1 MALRVLLADNSETI
15 KKVIQLSLQ
24 ELGVELRVI
33 SSGLDVVDVA
43 EKFLPDVIFI
53 DILLQKISGYE
64 VSKKLKTHSKLKQI
78 PVILMWSG
86 FMELDEEKANEA
98 LADARLEKPFDAD
111 TIRNMVN
118 KLVKAKPILPAQPT
132 SSTGPINIRDHLDL
146 DDTELEPTKIKPD
159 LHLNLNNDQQQ
170 GEDFQQVNLGSLP
183 EFAAPPTDSAE
194 MFEVSENVQLEDFDV
209 EFKEPEAVQG
219 TDFLLNATTDT
230 KFKITPTK
238 TIPANGGVVSVN
250 GASLTQ
256 TQLEELVK
264 QQCHEI
270 IEKMA
275 WKMVPEL
282 SEKII
287 KDELQRLLKETDN
300 KL

>member
-1 MALRVLLADNSETI
+1 MALRVLLADSSETI

-33 SSGLDVVDVA
+33 GSGLDVVDVA
-43 EKFLPDVIFI
+43 EKFLPDLIFI

-64 VSKKLKTHSKLKQI
+64 VSRKLKTHPKLKHI

-86 FMELDEEKANEA
+86 FMELDEDKAKEA

-111 TIRNMVN
+111 TIRGLVN
-118 KLVKAKPILPAQPT
+118 KLVAKKPEKKPTPAAA
-132 SSTGPINIRDHLDL
+132 GPVNIREHLDL
-146 DDTELEPTKIKPD
+146 PDSDVDMTPSSLPD
-159 LHLNLNNDQQQ
+159 LDLQQT
-170 GEDFQQVNLGSLP
+170 EDFQQVQLGSLP
-183 EFAAPPTDSAE
+183 EFAAPSTDSAE
-194 MFEVSENVQLEDFDV
+194 MFEVSENVQLDDFKV
-209 EFKEPEAVQG
+209 EFKEPEAVKG
-219 TDFLLNATTDT
+219 VGFLLNASTDT
-230 KFKITPTK
+230 KFKIPPTK
-238 TIPANGGVVSVN
+238 TIPANGSVVSVN
-250 GASLTQ
+250 GANLTQ

-270 IEKMA
+270 IEKLA
-275 WKMVPEL
+275 WKMVPEM

-287 KDELQRLLKETDN
+287 KAELHRLLRDTEN